1 MFVSRI
7 MRRVIAFSF
16 GTDSVPDSLQFLIHA
31 GPMQL
36 TRLDF
41 EFVRRDEDVGV
52 P

>member
-7 MRRVIAFSF
+7 MRRVIAV

-31 GPMQL
+31 GPTQL